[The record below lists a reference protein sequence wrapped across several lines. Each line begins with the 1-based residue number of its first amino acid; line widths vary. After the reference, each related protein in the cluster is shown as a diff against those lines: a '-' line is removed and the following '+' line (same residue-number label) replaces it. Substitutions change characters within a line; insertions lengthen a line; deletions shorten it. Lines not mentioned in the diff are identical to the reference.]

1 MFSFINLVRATM
13 GLPELARQPL
23 VDLTAQAHAQY
34 AVANKST
41 AVEETA
47 GSACFTGA
55 DLTARLSAV
64 GAQTTEVMGLRQR
77 SEVVLAYQASA
88 GEPQTWDYVNDTL
101 NSLYG
106 RMVVL
111 DPRLQQI
118 GVGASAEPGG
128 TGRSMVLDTALLPG
142 AATTNNLL
150 ALWPRDGATGLP
162 LRMAAMN
169 MTPLESGV
177 TQGYPITVHAGAAL
191 QVSRFVLTTA
201 TDGQVVATTVLTA
214 ANDRNRFFAEGEAA
228 LLPHAPLLAGTTYR
242 VEFDGTVGV
251 TAVHRSWSFTTAR

>member
-1 MFSFINLVRATM
+1 M
-13 GLPELARQPL
+13 GLPELTRQPL

-47 GSACFTGA
+47 GSACYTGA
-55 DLTARLSAV
+55 DLTGRLNAV
-64 GAQTTEVMGLRQR
+64 GAQQAAEVAGLRQR

-128 TGRSMVLDTALLPG
+128 VGRSMVLDTALLAG
-142 AATTNNLL
+142 AVTTTNNLL

-201 TDGQVVATTVLTA
+201 TDGQVVTTTVLTA